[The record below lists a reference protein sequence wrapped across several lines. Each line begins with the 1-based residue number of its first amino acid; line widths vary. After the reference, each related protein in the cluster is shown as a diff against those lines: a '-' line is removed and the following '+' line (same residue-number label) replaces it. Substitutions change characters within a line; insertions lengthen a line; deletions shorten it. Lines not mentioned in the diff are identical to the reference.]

1 MGTQKILEVLV
12 MFLVDDL
19 VVHFATKSP
28 SLGMCC
34 YLLFSLYLHWFYSKW
49 HISICACAWH
59 NKCYWLLVVPL
70 KGYDSHH
77 ITEEHLGGKIIS
89 RSVLLCAFETTRD
102 AGTLREPKDKLEKWV
117 EELTWRLDFEY
128 LPFEG
133 IFFFISCF

>member
-19 VVHFATKSP
+19 VVHFATKPP

-34 YLLFSLYLHWFYSKW
+34 YLLSSLYLHWFYSKW
-49 HISICACAWH
+49 HISICVCAWH

-89 RSVLLCAFETTRD
+89 RSVLLCAFEGVWFSSHLHLYLHLWGQICKKCLMFNYRY
-102 AGTLREPKDKLEKWV
+102 
-117 EELTWRLDFEY
+117 LTCCVHLGMD
-128 LPFEG
+128 
-133 IFFFISCF
+133 IF